1 MPHFQDVNKL
11 VSKFLKHII
20 AEGTLDTQMPQKQ
33 KVFTPKYASIYC
45 LCRKGKKSMWKAN
58 MG

>member
-1 MPHFQDVNKL
+1 MPRFQDVNKL

-45 LCRKGKKSMWKAN
+45 L
-58 MG
+58 